1 MLAPNRPGAAMGNAY
16 VNQNTQ
22 SDLARLILRIA
33 LGVLVLLHGV
43 AKLRGGVGSI
53 EGMVAAHGWPSYV
66 AYGALV
72 GEVLG
77 PLLLLVGFYARIGA
91 ALIAIN
97 MVVAFALVHMGQF
110 GQFTE
115 QGGWALELQGMYLAT
130 ALALVL
136 LGPGRYSANGR

>member
-1 MLAPNRPGAAMGNAY
+1 M
-16 VNQNTQ
+16 NQNTQ
-22 SDLARLILRIA
+22 SDLGKLLLRIA

-43 AKLRGGVGSI
+43 AKLKGGVGPI
-53 EGMVAAHGWPSYV
+53 EGMVAAHGWPSYI

-77 PLLLLVGFYARIGA
+77 PLLLLSGFYARVGA

-97 MVVAFALVHMGQF
+97 MLFAFALVHTGQLA
-110 GQFTE
+110 QFTD

-130 ALALVL
+130 ALALML
-136 LGPGRYSANGR
+136 LGPGRFSANGR